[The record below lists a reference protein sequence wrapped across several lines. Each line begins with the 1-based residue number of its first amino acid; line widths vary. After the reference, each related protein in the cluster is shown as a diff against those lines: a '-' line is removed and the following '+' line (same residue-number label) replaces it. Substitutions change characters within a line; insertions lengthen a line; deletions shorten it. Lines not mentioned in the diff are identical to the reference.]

1 MVKFYENWVR
11 QYPIVSLEDGLAEND
26 WDGWKIL
33 TDELGN
39 KIQLVGDDNFVT
51 NTALLARGIDSGVAN
66 SILIKL
72 NQIGTITETLEAIE
86 MARRNGSQAQHGAL
100 GNMDSRCDRGAGAD
114 PRITLSGG
122 HSLLLALESHPAL
135 STPAAA

>member
-1 MVKFYENWVR
+1 MLG
-11 QYPIVSLEDGLAEND
+11 IVDRNGALSLPYGYRRIA
-26 WDGWKIL
+26 
-33 TDELGN
+33 
-39 KIQLVGDDNFVT
+39 
-51 NTALLARGIDSGVAN
+51 AIDSPR
-66 SILIKL
+66 L
-72 NQIGTITETLEAIE
+72 E